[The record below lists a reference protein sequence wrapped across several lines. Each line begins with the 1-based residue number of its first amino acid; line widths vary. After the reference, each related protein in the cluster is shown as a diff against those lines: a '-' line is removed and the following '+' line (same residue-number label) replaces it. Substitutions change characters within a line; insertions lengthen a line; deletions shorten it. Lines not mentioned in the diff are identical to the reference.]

1 MIARL
6 KVSLQVRTRKS
17 RIDIM
22 DGLRSFIEAD
32 NHSAVDVGGLRRG
45 TISVHVK
52 KPQFSE
58 VFPKAVIR
66 EGADELTLRAVG
78 SRRTFIDTKHIRS
91 RGGNRRWWMRIG
103 TLFSKGLERKE
114 WEALYYHCR
123 ELYQATGTKK
133 LGDGQKAKAL
143 WTMTA
148 ARDRDDELFMIQLVR
163 MTFKE
168 DLKPYWTCG
177 KNTLKVP
184 WQR

>member
-1 MIARL
+1 MARM

-17 RIDIM
+17 RLDIV

-45 TISVHVK
+45 TIPVHVK

-58 VFPKAVIR
+58 VSPDAVIR

-91 RGGNRRWWMRIG
+91 RGGNRCWWMRFG
-103 TLFSKGLERKE
+103 TFFCQAVCKGIEGKE
-114 WEALYYHCR
+114 WEACCTITAESCFR
-123 ELYQATGTKK
+123 RQGPKRFS
-133 LGDGQKAKAL
+133 DSQKAKAF

-148 ARDRDDELFMIQLVR
+148 ARDRDDDFL
-163 MTFKE
+163 
-168 DLKPYWTCG
+168 
-177 KNTLKVP
+177 
-184 WQR
+184 